1 MGTSAH
7 GNHLIK
13 EYHRAQYLDGCS
25 SMSSLNIFLF
35 IQESSLCNFADDNT
49 TSISAEN
56 AHELHRLVQL
66 NVNKCVAWFNSNY
79 RTANPSE
86 FQSLSVSKNDSNIK
100 EFEIK

>member
-13 EYHRAQYLDGCS
+13 E
-25 SMSSLNIFLF
+25 F

-66 NVNKCVAWFNSNY
+66 NANKCVAWLNSNY
-79 RTANPSE
+79 RIANPSE
-86 FQSLSVSKNDSNIK
+86 FQSLSVSKNDSTIK